1 MVYRE
6 IVRKSSESMCT
17 DNQAILS
24 IRMPLLYVIWLKN
37 LLRKRCEYNKIIS
50 NESFYIKV
58 VVNMKIFISHSSKD
72 KNIANAFSN
81 FLESVAPSVEVF
93 CSSQIGSIKVGHDFV
108 KIITGA

>member
-1 MVYRE
+1 
-6 IVRKSSESMCT
+6 
-17 DNQAILS
+17 
-24 IRMPLLYVIWLKN
+24 
-37 LLRKRCEYNKIIS
+37 
-50 NESFYIKV
+50 
-58 VVNMKIFISHSSKD
+58 MKIFISHSSKD